1 MDILNEA
8 DRNTILNYDFD
19 TFISNAAI
27 GNSGSVADIPVD
39 FIEDVFNTNV
49 FSNLK
54 VIQLAIKNIIDR
66 YKKVE
71 LLFYLH

>member
-1 MDILNEA
+1 MQKSNDINLIAFKLDILNEA

-54 VIQLAIKNIIDR
+54 VIQLAIKK
-66 YKKVE
+66 Y
-71 LLFYLH
+71 Y